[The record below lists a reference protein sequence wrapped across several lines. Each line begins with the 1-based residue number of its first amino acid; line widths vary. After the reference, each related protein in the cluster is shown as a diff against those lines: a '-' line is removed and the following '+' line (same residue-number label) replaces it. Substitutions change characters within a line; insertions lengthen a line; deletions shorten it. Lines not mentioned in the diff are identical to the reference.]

1 MKQSARYIS
10 IINDERSQEMAQRIN
25 DILVGQ
31 KKYRDKGYSALLLS
45 KDLQTNTRYVSVSL
59 RKSFGKNYCQYV
71 NILRVEEAKSML
83 LNPEMD
89 DMSMEDVSDMVG
101 FATRQSFQTTFQRL
115 VGTSPLKYRK
125 HRDTEITNDNG
136 RIQL

>member
-1 MKQSARYIS
+1 M
-10 IINDERSQEMAQRIN
+10 
-25 DILVGQ
+25 
-31 KKYRDKGYSALLLS
+31 
-45 KDLQTNTRYVSVSL
+45 
-59 RKSFGKNYCQYV
+59 NYCQYV

-115 VGTSPLKYRK
+115 VGTSPSKYRK
-125 HRDTEITNDNG
+125 HRDTEITKDNG